1 MIRPQPT
8 PQPLIATGLPIDH
21 IGIVVHDLAA
31 EVAAWRAAGFL
42 VSDPVPL
49 MGAGAAGEPVP
60 IGQSSAH
67 VVFHNGYVELSSPV
81 PGSGN
86 HLEPYLAHGE
96 GVRILVLAAGDAEAA
111 RQKLASAWP
120 HMPEVR
126 RASRSIIVGDE
137 QGTARF
143 RWFPLPEDIV
153 PGALSAVVEHETR
166 ELVLD
171 PRFVEHPNGW
181 SRIASVI
188 AEGNPEDLLPL
199 SLPEGV
205 AVDSPELVVLR
216 GEGALAITALTLGA
230 EGREESS
237 FRLV

>member
-60 IGQSSAH
+60 LGQSSAH

-86 HLEPYLAHGE
+86 HLEPYLARGE
-96 GVRILVLAAGDAEAA
+96 GVRILVIAAGDAEAA

-120 HMPEVR
+120 RMPEVR

-137 QGTARF
+137 QQRPVFAGFRF
-143 RWFPLPEDIV
+143 RRISFPECSRPWSSTRRGNSCFTLVSWSIRTAG
-153 PGALSAVVEHETR
+153 PGSPASSRR
-166 ELVLD
+166 EILKTCCPYPF
-171 PRFVEHPNGW
+171 PRGG
-181 SRIASVI
+181 S
-188 AEGNPEDLLPL
+188 
-199 SLPEGV
+199 
-205 AVDSPELVVLR
+205 
-216 GEGALAITALTLGA
+216 
-230 EGREESS
+230 
-237 FRLV
+237 